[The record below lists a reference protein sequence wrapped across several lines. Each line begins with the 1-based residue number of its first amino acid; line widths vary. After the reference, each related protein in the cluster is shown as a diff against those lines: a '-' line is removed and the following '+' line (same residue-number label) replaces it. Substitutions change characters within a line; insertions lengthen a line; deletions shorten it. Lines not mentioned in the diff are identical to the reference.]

1 VSTMIDLHT
10 HSLLSD
16 GELLPSEL
24 ARRAKVKGYRIIG
37 ISDHVDGSNIEG
49 VIASILKVSQ
59 KMEYFEDITILPGVE
74 ITHVPRRLIREMIA
88 FARRLGILYVV
99 VHGETVAEPVEE
111 GTNREAIEGGADIL
125 AHPGLMSEEDVALAL
140 QNSVLLEISG
150 RKGHSLTNG
159 HVARLAGKVGAK
171 LIFDTDTH
179 GPSDLVTEEQAR
191 KVVMGAGLDAESF
204 YVMQQNALELVRK
217 VIGARK

>member
-1 VSTMIDLHT
+1 VSVIDLHT

-24 ARRAKVKGYRIIG
+24 ARRAKVKGYRIVG
-37 ISDHVDGSNIEG
+37 ISDHVDGSNMER
-49 VIASILKVSQ
+49 VIPSILKLSE
-59 KMEYFEDITILPGVE
+59 KIEYYEDITILPGIE
-74 ITHVPRRLIREMIA
+74 ITHVPRRLIRETITL
-88 FARRLGILYVV
+88 ARKLGIFYVV
-99 VHGETVAEPVEE
+99 VHGETISEPVEE

-125 AHPGLMSEEDVALAL
+125 AHPGLITEEDVILAREK
-140 QNSVLLEISG
+140 NTLLEISA

-171 LIFDTDTH
+171 MIFDTDTH

-191 KVVMGAGLDAESF
+191 KVVMGAGLTAEDF
-204 YVMQQNALELVRK
+204 YGMQKNAVDLVRR
-217 VIGARK
+217 VIEARK